1 MQDKK
6 VVVCDPDIL
15 TFSVVD
21 HSMHYAVLATDGL
34 WDTHTNEDAVAALA
48 GRLDQIVEL
57 ANFLAYLHLHS
68 LKSIKKT
75 LLITKRHLL
84 RMLAG

>member
-21 HSMHYAVLATDGL
+21 HNMHYAVLATDGL

-48 GRLDQIVEL
+48 GRSDQC
-57 ANFLAYLHLHS
+57 
-68 LKSIKKT
+68 T
-75 LLITKRHLL
+75 
-84 RMLAG
+84 

>member
-1 MQDKK
+1 M
-6 VVVCDPDIL
+6 CDPDIL

-48 GRLDQIVEL
+48 GRSDQCSIEQIVDGRAGKSRLL
-57 ANFLAYLHLHS
+57 ALVQ
-68 LKSIKKT
+68 T